1 MELELCLSI
10 LSPLLRPCISF
21 RRVISLSL
29 RGGGKWRD
37 VWRVG
42 KLLRGKEEKEMEDAS
57 LSLTS
62 FRKILTLFHDRHQEG
77 CHQVVIHTH
86 FTLSRH
92 LRNRC
97 FFCSWRLKDQI
108 WVGGMFVGYNLVHVG
123 LSQTH
128 CILHTCAVFLPC
140 FSQGFILLFKAPE
153 MPGYNHFL
161 SGILKILLCSLDT
174 YCFPARL
181 V

>member
-21 RRVISLSL
+21 RIVISLSL
-29 RGGGKWRD
+29 RGEGKWRD

-42 KLLRGKEEKEMEDAS
+42 KLLRGKEEKEMEDAT

-77 CHQVVIHTH
+77 CHQVVIYTH

-97 FFCSWRLKDQI
+97 FFCIWRLKDQI
-108 WVGGMFVGYNLVHVG
+108 WVGGIF
-123 LSQTH
+123 
-128 CILHTCAVFLPC
+128 
-140 FSQGFILLFKAPE
+140 FILLFRAPE